1 MPKKLEKSITA
12 SAVKKGL
19 KGESKKAYIFGTMD
33 KIHKSSLAK
42 GESWPGT
49 GKLSAVDKAKA
60 SAYAGK
66 KVSPLSK
73 APALI
78 VAINIAKSKKKK

>member
-1 MPKKLEKSITA
+1 MPKKLENSIAA
-12 SAVKKGL
+12 SASKKGL
-19 KGESKKAYIFGTMD
+19 KGEAKNAYVFGTMD

-49 GKLSAVDKAKA
+49 GKLSAADKAKA
-60 SAYAGK
+60 KAFAGK
-66 KVSPLSK
+66 KIPLSK

-78 VAINIAKSKKKK
+78 VAISIAKSKKKK